1 MKERSYSKV
10 KRGMV
15 FYYNIDPSVDKKNV
29 PPINVLGRQ
38 RYDNREYGWRPFV
51 VISSDEVCQLNR
63 TVCIT
68 PMRSTSDKD
77 IQQLENRVY
86 FNYGSELA
94 EVLCEHIYTVNTSEL
109 TRYDSFLNECV
120 MSEIDKKIAMNLSI
134 PYERVFRDRASLKD
148 IENIILAIVQKRVDE
163 VRKEQ
168 VTAAKAS
175 GVDIDDA
182 VLRIGDELSNLFDV
196 KLEELKNQISS
207 EPDRNTVRI
216 DEKNY
221 SKPELPRYKPSS
233 KEFPELLSGTPGNKR
248 EELIK
253 NLRERKKSKYK
264 NIGRDLDE
272 VYQRKSVPNIE
283 SIRKHDRSTPW
294 TENEIIEFL
303 HDWDEYDWKTLMKK
317 YRCDEKKQLHQLRAR
332 LLRKLGV

>member
-1 MKERSYSKV
+1 
-10 KRGMV
+10 
-15 FYYNIDPSVDKKNV
+15 
-29 PPINVLGRQ
+29 
-38 RYDNREYGWRPFV
+38 
-51 VISSDEVCQLNR
+51 
-63 TVCIT
+63 
-68 PMRSTSDKD
+68 MRSTSDKD

-221 SKPELPRYKPSS
+221 SKPELPHYKPSS

-248 EELIK
+248 EEFTK
-253 NLRERKKSKYK
+253 GASKRKGY
-264 NIGRDLDE
+264 GRDLDTQ
-272 VYQRKSVPNIE
+272 YQRKSVPNIE
-283 SIRKHDRSTPW
+283 RARKHDRQTPW
-294 TENEIIEFL
+294 TEPEIIEFM
-303 HDWDEYDWKTLMKK
+303 HDWEEYDWDTMLRK
-317 YRCDEKKQLHQLRAR
+317 YNCTERKQLHQLRAR
-332 LLRKLGV
+332 LLKKIDS